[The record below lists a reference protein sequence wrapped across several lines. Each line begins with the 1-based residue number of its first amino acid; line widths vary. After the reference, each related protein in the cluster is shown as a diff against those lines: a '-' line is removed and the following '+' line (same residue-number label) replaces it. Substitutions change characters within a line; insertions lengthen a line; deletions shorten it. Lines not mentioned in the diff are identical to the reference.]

1 MNFTCPCSWKEIMNA
16 LESDAENAKDDIPKV
31 IPILEVI
38 EQTLPITEAVINPV
52 VVVLKAVENTL
63 KSKATI

>member
-1 MNFTCPCSWKEIMNA
+1 MNA

-31 IPILEVI
+31 IPILEAI